1 MIFKFQSHFFL
12 VRLASLLGLS
22 AILLFPMVALGYF
35 TDEDNVAD
43 NGSFVLGAVDAAV
56 AVDSA
61 VQSLSDSSVTTFT
74 LNTSD
79 ASTIATQSRLSFTP
93 QSCQT
98 EFYNNLLLEVT
109 TASGTTVGTFAG
121 TTITET
127 DIPTVY
133 ALDVAAA
140 ANLVATTNEGCT
152 IVATLET
159 WQASFLE
166 PDTGF
171 SSVSQ
176 VSITVI
182 ASESIGAQETSTVVL
197 NELYPAVLSTST
209 QPLEREW
216 VELYNGTDSAVDVA
230 GWRVDEFVGGD
241 MSAASRPH
249 TIVSSCSGVTASD
262 HMQPFD
268 TSDTVIAPGDFLV
281 MEFCGSASY
290 LSDAGDTVQLFN
302 SVNLQVDTHTFPAT
316 ANGKSHARIPDGA
329 AWVDPVPT
337 PGNKNSATR
346 ADLEAEGWAVDRI
359 DETLQAL
366 AASTSPETVE
376 SSSQMPVTKDIPTAS
391 TSQASNKIGSGTVVS
406 TSTASSSTIKTASS
420 SVQSAMTASTSPSGS
435 VTATT
440 TVLNQAASTDLAS
453 TTVVANTDTKN
464 NGAQTALID
473 MPPATTTKPTIAQ
486 TDIVESTLSSDPPD
500 TSDDVPKLDS
510 MQENIQDKVVTDD
523 ASEMQSATSSAI
535 KTPDQASETVVTY
548 RVDNQN
554 SH

>member
-1 MIFKFQSHFFL
+1 
-12 VRLASLLGLS
+12 
-22 AILLFPMVALGYF
+22 
-35 TDEDNVAD
+35 
-43 NGSFVLGAVDAAV
+43 
-56 AVDSA
+56 
-61 VQSLSDSSVTTFT
+61 
-74 LNTSD
+74 
-79 ASTIATQSRLSFTP
+79 
-93 QSCQT
+93 
-98 EFYNNLLLEVT
+98 LLLEVT

-391 TSQASNKIGSGTVVS
+391 TSQASNKIGSGTVAS
-406 TSTASSSTIKTASS
+406 TSTAGSSTIKTASS

-473 MPPATTTKPTIAQ
+473 MPPATTTKPTNAQ

-500 TSDDVPKLDS
+500 TLDDVPKLDS
-510 MQENIQDKVVTDD
+510 VQENTQDKVVTDS

-535 KTPDQASETVVTY
+535 KTPDQASETVATG
-548 RVDNQN
+548 RANNQN
-554 SH
+554 HH